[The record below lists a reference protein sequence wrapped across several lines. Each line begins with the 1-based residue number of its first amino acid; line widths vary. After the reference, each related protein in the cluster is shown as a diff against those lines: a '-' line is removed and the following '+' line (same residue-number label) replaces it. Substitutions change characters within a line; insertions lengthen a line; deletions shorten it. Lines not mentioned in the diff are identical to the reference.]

1 MKHILIE
8 SDNLIALKQLFAEYV
23 GAIDVIPIDPP
34 YNTGHNDFAYDDTFV
49 NFEDLFKHS
58 KWISFM
64 SKRLNIARKLLS
76 SEGAIFIQIDDKI

>member
-34 YNTGHNDFAYDDTFV
+34 YNTGSAFEHYDD
-49 NFEDLFKHS
+49 NMEHS
-58 KWISFM
+58 QWLSLIRPRIEF
-64 SKRLNIARKLLS
+64 LRKLLKD
-76 SEGAIFIQIDDKI
+76 EGSLWIV